1 MGASPQIEDQAKT
14 STDKGEDTEGDESDE
29 EHKEKPS
36 EPTPELVQFPPPPP
50 PPNHTH
56 LMYTSPLPP
65 IATKE
70 RSLSL
75 APLRSASRLL

>member
-50 PPNHTH
+50 PPKPHTPNVH
-56 LMYTSPLPP
+56 LH